1 MTDLINMTKAQINA
15 LLSSPLSASAVKR
28 ASHADLVAMFDAMS
42 ASDALDADLRDTHD
56 DDTPPSL
63 DQVLDDSEQL
73 TPTLQTV
80 LNGLT
85 DLEKAVL
92 VAHLDAGMACNGAET
107 LDAMRADNMTWS
119 DVAETSK
126 RTGLTKKQVSG
137 VLASLSGKGLVV
149 TDCDPVN
156 GEGAVQQVLDDFGI
170 VVAFELLA
178 DGVEATVKQ
187 AAPKQ
192 KTAPK
197 PAPTPKKARALDDR
211 VITQPAQDQKHVK
224 AVTQGSKR
232 HLLIQAL
239 EKGATISELMAATG
253 WNKDT
258 TTSALR
264 WDLAQ
269 CGLGVERK
277 GGKYFLLLPK
287 GFTRPPILEKGQA
300 KGEVLLAACKG

>member
-126 RTGLTKKQVSG
+126 RTGLTKKQVNG

-178 DGVEATVKQ
+178 DGVEATV
-187 AAPKQ
+187 KQ